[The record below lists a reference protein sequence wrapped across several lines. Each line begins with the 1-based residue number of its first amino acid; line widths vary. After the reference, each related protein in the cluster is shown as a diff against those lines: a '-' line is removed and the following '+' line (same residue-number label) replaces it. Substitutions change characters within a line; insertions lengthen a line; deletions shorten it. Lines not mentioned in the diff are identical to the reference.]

1 MTDKSKVQGPK
12 SKGAPLSGPLGP
24 WTLDPGPV
32 SVWRAAVP
40 FARIGFLNMLA
51 YRARYYVGVLTYL
64 FNVAVYY
71 FIWRAVFS
79 HSAAVVGLSL
89 PEMITYVAVG
99 WTIRSFYFNEID
111 RDLAAQVQEGR
122 LAMNLIRPVNFQTVM
137 IADAAGQSAFRAVL
151 FTLPIGIVIGL
162 VFPVRPPASLPA
174 AALFLVSAA
183 LSFFLVAAINF
194 LVGLIAIRT
203 KSILGILRA
212 KYLILELLSGLL
224 IPTTL
229 FPEPFRSALFAS
241 PFPHINYTPAALYLG
256 KLDGAAAARMLALQ
270 AAWTVAL
277 LAAGQFAWRR
287 SRARIT
293 IQGG

>member
-1 MTDKSKVQGPK
+1 MTVIAIRP
-12 SKGAPLSGPLGP
+12 ALSF
-24 WTLDPGPV
+24 V
-32 SVWRAAVP
+32 
-40 FARIGFLNMLA
+40 RIGFLNMLA

-71 FIWRAVFS
+71 FIWRAVFRQS
-79 HSAAVVGLSL
+79 PAVAGLSL

-111 RDLAAQVQEGR
+111 RDIAGQVQEGR

-137 IADAAGQSAFRAVL
+137 VFDAAGQSAFRAVL
-151 FTLPIGIVIGL
+151 FTLPIGVVVAIL
-162 VFPVRPPASLPA
+162 FHVRPPVSPGAG
-174 AALFLVSAA
+174 ALFLLSAV
-183 LSFFLVAAINF
+183 LSFFLVAALNF

-212 KYLILELLSGLL
+212 KYLVLEILSGLL

-229 FPEPFRSALFAS
+229 FPEPLRSILLAS
-241 PFPHINYTPAALYLG
+241 PFPHINFTPATLYLG
-256 KLDGAAAARMLALQ
+256 KATGGAAARLLIVQ
-270 AAWTVAL
+270 ASWTVGLMAL
-277 LAAGQFAWRR
+277 GQWVWAR
-287 SRARIT
+287 SRHRIT

>member
-1 MTDKSKVQGPK
+1 VTPFAENLRS
-12 SKGAPLSGPLGP
+12 
-24 WTLDPGPV
+24 
-32 SVWRAAVP
+32 AVP
-40 FARIGFLNMLA
+40 FARVGFLNMLA

-71 FIWRAVFS
+71 FIWRAVFAQS
-79 HSAAVVGLSL
+79 QTVAGLKL
-89 PEMITYVAVG
+89 PEMITYIAVG

-111 RDLAAQVQEGR
+111 RDIAAQVQEGR
-122 LAMNLIRPVNFQTVM
+122 LAMNLIRPVDFQTVM
-137 IADAAGQSAFRAVL
+137 IADAAGQSAFRAAL
-151 FTLPIGIVIGL
+151 FTLPIGIVVGL
-162 VFPVRPPASLPA
+162 LFHVQPPPSLVA
-174 AALFLVSAA
+174 GGLFLVSAI

-212 KYLILELLSGLL
+212 KYLLLELFSGLL

-229 FPEPFRSALFAS
+229 FPEPIRTILFAS

-256 KLDGAAAARMLALQ
+256 KLTGLAAARALVLQ
-270 AAWTVAL
+270 ALWTVAL
-277 LAAGQFAWRR
+277 LAWGQLAWRR
-287 SRARIT
+287 SRNRIT

>member
-1 MTDKSKVQGPK
+1 MS
-12 SKGAPLSGPLGP
+12 AA
-24 WTLDPGPV
+24 TLNL
-32 SVWRAAVP
+32 RAAVP
-40 FARIGFLNMLA
+40 FARIGFMNMLA

-79 HSAAVVGLSL
+79 HSPTVVGLSL

-111 RDLAAQVQEGR
+111 RDLGGQVQEGK
-122 LAMNLIRPVNFQTVM
+122 LAMNLIRPVDFQVVM

-151 FTLPIGIVIGL
+151 FTVPISIVL
-162 VFPVRPPASLPA
+162 ALLFPLKPPASLA
-174 AALFLVSAA
+174 AGLLFLWSAVM
-183 LSFFLVAAINF
+183 SFFLVAGLNF
-194 LVGLIAIRT
+194 LVGLIAIRS

-212 KYLILELLSGLL
+212 KYLVVELLSGLL

-229 FPEPFRSALFAS
+229 FPEPLRSILFAS
-241 PFPHINYTPAALYLG
+241 PFPHINFTPAALYLG
-256 KLDGAAAARMLALQ
+256 KATGLEAAKLLALQ
-270 AAWTVAL
+270 AGWTLVL
-277 LAAGQFAWRR
+277 LAVGQWAWRR
-287 SRARIT
+287 SQRRIT

>member
-1 MTDKSKVQGPK
+1 MTAT
-12 SKGAPLSGPLGP
+12 GA
-24 WTLDPGPV
+24 TL
-32 SVWRAAVP
+32 RTALP

-51 YRARYYVGVLTYL
+51 YRARYYVGILTYL

-71 FIWRAVFS
+71 FIWRAVFR
-79 HSAAVVGLSL
+79 HSATVLGMSL

-111 RDLAAQVQEGR
+111 RDIAAQVQEGR
-122 LAMNLIRPVNFQTVM
+122 LAMNLIRPVNFQAVC
-137 IADAAGQSAFRAVL
+137 IADSAGQSAFRAAL
-151 FTLPIGIVIGL
+151 FTLPIGIVVGA
-162 VFPVRPPASLPA
+162 VFPVRPPASLLA
-174 AALFLVSAA
+174 GSLFLLSAC

-212 KYLILELLSGLL
+212 KYLVLELLSGLL

-229 FPEPFRSALFAS
+229 FPEPLRTMLFAS

-256 KLDGAAAARMLALQ
+256 KTAGGAAARLLLLQ
-270 AAWTVAL
+270 AGWTFAL
-277 LAAGQFAWRR
+277 LLAGQWLWRR
-287 SRARIT
+287 SRHRIT

>member
-1 MTDKSKVQGPK
+1 
-12 SKGAPLSGPLGP
+12 LSFAGVAAG
-24 WTLDPGPV
+24 V
-32 SVWRAAVP
+32 ASIQWRASLP

-71 FIWRAVFS
+71 FIWRAVFL
-79 HSAAVVGLSL
+79 HSPAVLGLSL

-111 RDLAAQVQEGR
+111 RDIAAQVQEGR
-122 LAMNLIRPVNFQTVM
+122 LAMNLIRPVDFQTVM
-137 IADAAGQSAFRAVL
+137 IADAAGQSAFRAIL
-151 FTLPIGIVIGL
+151 FTVPIGIVIGL
-162 VFPVRPPASLPA
+162 VFPVRPPASALA
-174 AALFLVSAA
+174 ALLFLVSAV

-229 FPEPFRSALFAS
+229 FPEPFRTALFAS

-256 KLDGAAAARMLALQ
+256 KAAGGTAARLLALQ
-270 AAWTVAL
+270 AGWTIAL
-277 LAAGQFAWRR
+277 LVAGQFLWRK

>member
-1 MTDKSKVQGPK
+1 MTS
-12 SKGAPLSGPLGP
+12 AAA
-24 WTLDPGPV
+24 TL
-32 SVWRAAVP
+32 RAALP

-71 FIWRAVFS
+71 FIWRAVFR

-111 RDLAAQVQEGR
+111 REIAGQVQEGR
-122 LAMNLIRPVNFQTVM
+122 LAMNLIRPVDFQTAM
-137 IADAAGQSAFRAVL
+137 IADAAGQSAFRAAL
-151 FTLPIGIVIGL
+151 FTLPIAVAVGL
-162 VFPVRPPASLPA
+162 LFPVRPPASWMA
-174 AALFLVSAA
+174 GALFLASAV

-203 KSILGILRA
+203 KSIIGILRA
-212 KYLILELLSGLL
+212 KYLVLELLSGLL

-229 FPEPFRSALFAS
+229 FPEPFRTALLVS
-241 PFPHINYTPAALYLG
+241 PFPHISYTPAALYLG
-256 KLDGAAAARMLALQ
+256 KAAGGAAARLLALQ
-270 AAWTVAL
+270 AGWTIAL
-277 LAAGQFAWRR
+277 LGLGQLAWRQ

>member
-1 MTDKSKVQGPK
+1 MTAISIRP
-12 SKGAPLSGPLGP
+12 ALS
-24 WTLDPGPV
+24 
-32 SVWRAAVP
+32 

-71 FIWRAVFS
+71 FIWRAVFRNS
-79 HSAAVVGLSL
+79 QTVVGLTL
-89 PEMITYVAVG
+89 AEMITYVAVG

-111 RDLAAQVQEGR
+111 RDIAGQVQEGR

-137 IADAAGQSAFRAVL
+137 VFDAAGQSAFRAAL
-151 FTLPIGIVIGL
+151 FTVPIGVVIAL
-162 VFPVRPPASLPA
+162 LFPVRPPASWQA
-174 AALFLVSAA
+174 GMLFFLSAV
-183 LSFFLVAAINF
+183 LSFFLVAGLNF

-212 KYLILELLSGLL
+212 KYLVLELLSGLL

-229 FPEPFRSALFAS
+229 FPQPLRSILLAS
-241 PFPHINYTPAALYLG
+241 PFPHINFTPATLYLG
-256 KLDGAAAARMLALQ
+256 KATGGAAARLLLVQ
-270 AAWTVAL
+270 AGWTIAL
-277 LAAGQFAWRR
+277 LLLGQVVWRR
-287 SRARIT
+287 SRHRIT

>member
-1 MTDKSKVQGPK
+1 MS
-12 SKGAPLSGPLGP
+12 AA
-24 WTLDPGPV
+24 
-32 SVWRAAVP
+32 SVNIRAAVP

-71 FIWRAVFS
+71 FIWRAVFRQ
-79 HSAAVVGLSL
+79 SATVVGLSL

-111 RDLAAQVQEGR
+111 RDIAAQVQEGR
-122 LAMNLIRPVNFQTVM
+122 LAMNLIRPVDFQTVM
-137 IADAAGQSAFRAVL
+137 IADSAGQSAFRAAL

-162 VFPVRPPASLPA
+162 VFPVRPPASFA
-174 AALFLVSAA
+174 AGALFLASAV

-203 KSILGILRA
+203 KSIQGVLRA

-229 FPEPFRSALFAS
+229 FPEPFRTILFAS
-241 PFPHINYTPAALYLG
+241 PFPHMNYTPAALYLG
-256 KLDGAAAARMLALQ
+256 KATGLAAARLLVLQ
-270 AAWTVAL
+270 AGWTLAL
-277 LAAGQFAWRR
+277 LAAGQFLWRN